1 MPDLL
6 PLKPCIRTTVGPVGP
21 MPLAAGTYQ
30 PAMCT
35 PSGVTTSVPAFVP
48 CESQSLM
55 SGLAALRAA
64 SSAMS

>member
-1 MPDLL
+1 M
-6 PLKPCIRTTVGPVGP
+6 GP

-48 CESQSLM
+48 CESQSVM
-55 SGLAALRAA
+55 SGLAAFRAA